1 MKKTVILSMLLAL
14 AIALP
19 AQGDRF
25 FASIG
30 ASAFAPADARFKD
43 LYGDVQASPE
53 FKLGYNLYRNFYFWL
68 GGSFVSATGIIP
80 VLEAEAKA
88 SQMFLSL
95 GAGWETRRWGRLQ
108 ADLCAAL
115 LLGGLHENAMDET
128 VSKWAPGFDV
138 RAGLRYFL
146 KKKIYLGLTLGY
158 AGAWAEIN
166 ALDIV
171 IGGVRIGGS
180 LGLRF

>member
-1 MKKTVILSMLLAL
+1 MKKIVIVPILLAL

-19 AQGDRF
+19 AQDGKF

-30 ASAFAPADARFKD
+30 ASAFAPADARFKE
-43 LYGDVQASPE
+43 LYGDMQASPE
-53 FKLGYNLYRNFYFWL
+53 LKLGYNLYRHFYFWL
-68 GGSFVSATGIIP
+68 GGSFVSATGTIP

-88 SQMFLSL
+88 SQMFLSF
-95 GAGWETRRWGRLQ
+95 GAGWETRRRGRLQ

-115 LLGGLHENAMDET
+115 LMAGLREEAMDAT

-146 KKKIYLGLTLGY
+146 KKKIFLGLTLGY
-158 AGAWAEIN
+158 ASASAEID
-166 ALDIV
+166 AKDVV